1 MKELDLNI
9 EEMTGLQV
17 REIAD
22 WRWCKAEE
30 FPDDPR
36 NPEAAKEIERL
47 AAEIAQLN
55 NSALH
60 HRISELID
68 FVSEQG
74 ADYEAIDAIESTEAE
89 LRRVGFEGAAFRSGA
104 ELLTWYRNELENQLL
119 DNVANRPA
127 HS

>member
-22 WRWCKAEE
+22 WRWRKAEE

-74 ADYEAIDAIESTEAE
+74 ADDEAIDAIESTEAE

-104 ELLTWYRNELENQLL
+104 ELLTWYRNELENRLL
-119 DNVANRPA
+119 DNEVNRPA

>member
-22 WRWCKAEE
+22 WQWRKAEE

-74 ADYEAIDAIESTEAE
+74 ANDEAIDAIESTEAE

-104 ELLTWYRNELENQLL
+104 ELLTWYRNELENRLL
-119 DNVANRPA
+119 DNEVNRPA
-127 HS
+127 RS